1 MSNWRD
7 VVGLIAVTKVKN
19 ETGERVPVDGTPREV
34 MANEKSVGSR
44 EFYQAAAVG
53 MKPEVI
59 IEMYKGEYGGEPK
72 LTHNGTIYHVIRTY
86 SRNGEKIELTCSRY
100 LMGG

>member
-1 MSNWRD
+1 
-7 VVGLIAVTKVKN
+7 VKN

>member
-7 VVGLIAVTKVKN
+7 VVGLIAVNKVKN
-19 ETGERVPVDGTPREV
+19 EYGERVDVDSAPREV

-59 IEMYKGEYGGEPK
+59 IEMYKGEYDNEPK
-72 LTHNGTIYHVIRTY
+72 LSHNGTVYHVIRTF

-100 LMGG
+100 PMGG

>member
-7 VVGLIAVTKVKN
+7 VAGLIPITKVKN
-19 ETGERVPVDGTPREV
+19 EYGERVPGDGTPREV
-34 MANEKSVGSR
+34 FCNVKSVGSR

-59 IEMYKGEYGGEPK
+59 IEMYKGEYDNEPK
-72 LTHNGTIYHVIRTY
+72 LSHNGTVYHVIRTY

-100 LMGG
+100 PMGG